1 MKKLLI
7 LLLFIPLA
15 PKAQDLTGI
24 TVNLTLRSGDW
35 AFLVG
40 HLQPGT
46 DSVTLQRVRRLR
58 DTVLVANPANYNTNV
73 RFNTIPAPLVFRL
86 YAIVK
91 SLPQTLYERVGTNI
105 DTQIKAIPNA
115 TLQSAITNFDAD
127 ALGQYQYI
135 RNLGKNILIDN

>member
-115 TLQSAITNFDAD
+115 TLQSAITNFDAE

-135 RNLGKNILIDN
+135 RNLGKNILLDN